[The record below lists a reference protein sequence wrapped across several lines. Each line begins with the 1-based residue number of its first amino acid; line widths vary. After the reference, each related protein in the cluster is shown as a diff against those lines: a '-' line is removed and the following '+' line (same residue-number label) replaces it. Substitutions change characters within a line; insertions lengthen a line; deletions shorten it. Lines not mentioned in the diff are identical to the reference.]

1 MKLYVEKLNEVYS
14 VEDSTLEED
23 LDSVIM
29 DHVNSGLDPK
39 EIKSFLLKYAK
50 EFNPKDYR

>member
-50 EFNPKDYR
+50 EFNPRDYR